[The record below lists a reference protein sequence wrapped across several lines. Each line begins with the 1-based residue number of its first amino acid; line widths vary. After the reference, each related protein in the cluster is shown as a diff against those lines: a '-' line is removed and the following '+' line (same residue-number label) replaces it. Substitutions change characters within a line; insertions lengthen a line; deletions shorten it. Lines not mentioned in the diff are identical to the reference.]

1 MKFVRL
7 PEKCLLSF
15 LLLVLATPFT
25 LRLAAQEQPSAI
37 DVARI
42 MLSDTISSRCFYF
55 EDSSHHISSD
65 QIPALLFKKKVSKNI
80 FKQLEGKQV
89 ENEWYLKFVLE
100 NSNDTS
106 ISVYFYPG
114 VYLRNI
120 EIFRYNDSTHQ
131 AIAIPRVLPP
141 FPDSIGYRSIDVT
154 GKSRH
159 TYYARLQFVN
169 TNVNGVDVRII
180 RNYYMPAFMKIIKI
194 QPNNSGMYTYI
205 ITGILLMMIFYSMAV
220 FILNGTIEFLYYSCF
235 AFFMGL
241 MFFLKSFYIK
251 TPNHFHYYFESYLDL
266 IIMSIGVFF
275 YFIFLRKFIETKK
288 SFPFLDKLFVTGQII
303 TLISICLF
311 SYFNFFT
318 RSYVSQELVENYTKY
333 EWVATTAVFVVYAL
347 IHNNKMLNYLAIGH
361 FFFLAA
367 NILSLLIIKNPA
379 VLKNLPLPSIWR
391 DALFY
396 FELGMTIEL
405 IFFLMALAFKN
416 RRDLIERTRER
427 ERLKLDNERK
437 EFEKQLAIVA
447 AKQEERDRI
456 STDMHDELGSG
467 VTAIRLMSEIVK
479 TKMKDSTLPEIDK
492 ISSNANDLLSKM
504 NTIIWTMS
512 STNDKLDNMIAY
524 IRLHAL
530 EFFESTNIDCHF
542 ISVDNI
548 PAREVSGEKRRNI
561 FLCVKESLN
570 NVAKHSKANDV
581 WIKVTILPKILEIEI
596 HDNGVGINLEKLR
609 EFGNGLNNM
618 RKRMQGI
625 DGSFT
630 IINKEGTTTTFAIP
644 L

>member
-7 PEKCLLSF
+7 LSKYGLTIVLLFIES
-15 LLLVLATPFT
+15 T
-25 LRLAAQEQPSAI
+25 LTLKLQAQDQPAAI
-37 DVARI
+37 DIAKI
-42 MLSDTISSRCFYF
+42 ILSDTINSRCSFY
-55 EDSSHHISSD
+55 EDNSHKISPEE
-65 QIPALLFKKKVSKNI
+65 IPGLLFKKNIPRNI
-80 FKQLEGKQV
+80 FKQLDGPQV
-89 ENEWYLKFVLE
+89 EHDWYLKFQLL

-120 EIFRYNDSTHQ
+120 DLYCYNDSTGKTETVSR
-131 AIAIPRVLPP
+131 ILPP
-141 FPDSIGYRSIDVT
+141 YPDSLGYRSIAIP
-154 GKSRH
+154 GKSLH
-159 TYYARLQFVN
+159 TYFARLQFVN
-169 TNVNGVDVRII
+169 TNVNGIDARII
-180 RNYYMPAFMKIIKI
+180 RNYYLPAFMKINKI
-194 QPNNSGMYTYI
+194 QANNSSIYTYI

-251 TPNHFHYYFESYLDL
+251 TPNHFNYYFESYLDL

-288 SFPFLDKLFVTGQII
+288 SFPFLDKLFVTGQVI

-318 RSYVSQELVENYTKY
+318 NSYVNQELVERYTKY
-333 EWVATTAVFVVYAL
+333 EWVATTALFVVYA
-347 IHNNKMLNYLAIGH
+347 IVRNNKMLNYLAIGH

-367 NILSLLIIKNPA
+367 NILSLVIIQNPSL
-379 VLKNLPLPSIWR
+379 LKSLPIPSIWR

-437 EFEKQLAIVA
+437 EFEKQLAIIE

-479 TKMKDSTLPEIDK
+479 TKMKDSTLPEIEK
-492 ISSNANDLLSKM
+492 ISNNANDLLSKM

-512 STNDKLDNMIAY
+512 SSNDKLDNTIAY

-530 EFFESTNIDCHF
+530 EFFESTPIECHF
-542 ISVDNI
+542 ISSDNI
-548 PAREVSGEKRRNI
+548 PAREISGEKRRNI

-570 NVAKHSKANDV
+570 NIAKHSKANDV
-581 WIKVTILPKILEIEI
+581 WIKVSIFPKNLEIEI
-596 HDNGVGINLEKLR
+596 RDNGVGINLEKLR

-630 IINKEGTTTTFAIP
+630 IVNKEGTTTTFSVP